1 MGRAWLRSNSSIFQ
15 ILRCSACSREEADQ
29 SWKPGPTRSRSLV
42 CVHQAQ
48 TDIWPRK
55 ELLVVSWP
63 FAAVIQTTSCQ
74 HRRPEELHRVQLVET
89 GMGINKGASR
99 CKGNKT
105 PSGVL
110 IKPTSNGFQSPKDD
124 PGTAR
129 VFADSWASPSSSFSR
144 VVKAVP
150 GFGRQSASLGVQD
163 SICIRQQS
171 LLSPP
176 SPLSACLSFRTPSSK
191 PQEFV

>member
-1 MGRAWLRSNSSIFQ
+1 
-15 ILRCSACSREEADQ
+15 
-29 SWKPGPTRSRSLV
+29 
-42 CVHQAQ
+42 
-48 TDIWPRK
+48 
-55 ELLVVSWP
+55 
-63 FAAVIQTTSCQ
+63 
-74 HRRPEELHRVQLVET
+74 
-89 GMGINKGASR
+89 MGINKGASR

-124 PGTAR
+124 PETAR
-129 VFADSWASPSSSFSR
+129 VFADSWASPSASFSR

-163 SICIRQQS
+163 SICIRQQTEQS
-171 LLSPP
+171 LLLPSFPCLCCGTPP
-176 SPLSACLSFRTPSSK
+176 SK